1 MRFKDRVVLV
11 TGGGRGIGQAIALG
25 FAREGASVVV
35 NAAHQA
41 TADETATLI
50 RKAGGKAIAIEANVA
65 DEAQVNAMIDR
76 VVHELGGLDVL
87 VNNAGVSQPIVPTL
101 EQDTA
106 DWDRVMATNLRSAY
120 LCSKAAGKYMVP
132 RHSGKIVNIASI
144 TGLTGQPMRT
154 AYAPSKAAMLN
165 LTKAMAVEWGP
176 YNINVNAVAPGYVL
190 TDLVRT
196 FISQGKVNEE
206 AMLKRTPL
214 GRFSAPE
221 DIAEAVM
228 FLASD
233 AARNITG
240 IHIPVDAG
248 WSVNGWYM

>member
-1 MRFKDRVVLV
+1 MRFAGKALLV

-25 FAREGASVVV
+25 FAREGASVAV
-35 NAAHQA
+35 NAAHLA
-41 TADETATLI
+41 TAEDTATQI
-50 RKAGGKAIAIEANVA
+50 RQAGGKALAIEANVA
-65 DEAQVNAMIDR
+65 DESQVKAMIDR
-76 VVHELGGLDVL
+76 VVRELGGLDIL
-87 VNNAGVSQPIVPTL
+87 VNNAGVSQPIMPTL

-120 LCSKAAGKYMVP
+120 LCSKAAGKHMVAQ
-132 RHSGKIVNIASI
+132 HSGKIVNIASI

-165 LTKAMAVEWGP
+165 LTKALAVEWGP
-176 YNINVNAVAPGYVL
+176 YNINVNAVAPGYVM
-190 TDLVRT
+190 TDLVRN

-214 GRFSAPE
+214 GRLSAPE

-240 IHIPVDAG
+240 IHIAVDAG

>member
-1 MRFKDRVVLV
+1 MRFAGKAVLV
-11 TGGGRGIGQAIALG
+11 TGGGRGIGQSIALG
-25 FAREGASVVV
+25 FAREGASVAV
-35 NAAHQA
+35 NAAHLA
-41 TADETATLI
+41 TAEDTATQI
-50 RKAGGKAIAIEANVA
+50 RQAGGKALAIEANVA
-65 DEAQVNAMIDR
+65 DESQVKAMIDR
-76 VVHELGGLDVL
+76 VVRELGGLDIL
-87 VNNAGVSQPIVPTL
+87 VNNAGVSQPIMPTL

-120 LCSKAAGKYMVP
+120 LCSKAAGKHMVAQ
-132 RHSGKIVNIASI
+132 HSGKIVNIASI

-165 LTKAMAVEWGP
+165 LTKALAVEWGP
-176 YNINVNAVAPGYVL
+176 YNINVNAVAPGYVM
-190 TDLVRT
+190 TDLVRN

-214 GRFSAPE
+214 GRLSAPE

>member
-1 MRFKDRVVLV
+1 MRFAGKAILV
-11 TGGGRGIGQAIALG
+11 TGAGRGIGQAIALG
-25 FAREGASVVV
+25 FAREGASVAV
-35 NAAHQA
+35 NAAHI
-41 TADETATLI
+41 ETAEQTAELA
-50 RKAGGKAIAIEANVA
+50 RGFGGKAIAIAADVA
-65 DEAQVNAMIDR
+65 DETQVDAMVER
-76 VVHELGGLDVL
+76 TVRELGGLDVL

-101 EQDTA
+101 EQDSA
-106 DWDRVMATNLRSAY
+106 DWDRVMTTNLRSAY
-120 LCSKAAGKYMVP
+120 LCSKAAGRHMVAQ
-132 RHSGKIVNIASI
+132 HGGNIVNIASI

-165 LTKAMAVEWGP
+165 LTKALAVEWGP
-176 YNINVNAVAPGYVL
+176 HNINVNAVAPGYVM

-196 FISQGKVNEE
+196 LISQGKINEE

-214 GRFSAPE
+214 GRLSTPE
-221 DIAEAVM
+221 DVAEAAM

>member
-1 MRFKDRVVLV
+1 MRFRDRVVLV
-11 TGGGRGIGQAIALG
+11 TGAGRGIGRAIALA
-25 FAREGASVVV
+25 FARDGAAVAI
-35 NAAHQA
+35 NAAHFS
-41 TADETATLI
+41 TAEETAAEA
-50 RKAGGKAIAIEANVA
+50 RKSGGRVITIAANVA
-65 DEAQVNAMIDR
+65 DETQVNAMVDR
-76 VVHELGGLDVL
+76 AVNELGGLDVL
-87 VNNAGVSQPIVPTL
+87 VNNAGISQPIVPTL

-120 LCSKAAGKYMVP
+120 LCTKAAGRHMVP
-132 RHSGKIVNIASI
+132 HGSGRIVNIASI
-144 TGLTGQPMRT
+144 TALTGQPMRT

-176 YNINVNAVAPGYVL
+176 FNINVNAVAPGYVM

-196 FISQGKVNEE
+196 LIKQGKVNED
-206 AMLKRTPL
+206 AILKRTPL
-214 GRFSAPE
+214 GRLSAPE
-221 DIAEAVM
+221 DIAEAVL